1 MSDSAK
7 TKFTATII
15 AITGLLTAIGGVITV
30 LHNVGFLNLKK
41 DKKEESKIEIEIPE
55 KKKVIDEK
63 EKVIKTIVSEK
74 KIKKEE
80 PLVLSGYWWNKDNRN
95 GKYYIESNSSG
106 NISFTEYSLMYGQWI
121 STATGTGSVKQKNID
136 IPYTT
141 YLGTSGKFTGKVVDN
156 GKEIHG
162 SIHDF
167 SAGMKVIL
175 NLIKEE

>member
-1 MSDSAK
+1 MSDLGR

-30 LHNVGFLNLKK
+30 LHNVGFLDLKNAE
-41 DKKEESKIEIEIPE
+41 DKEPRIEIEVPE
-55 KKKVIDEK
+55 KREVIDEK

-74 KIKKEE
+74 KRKKEE

-95 GKYYIESNSSG
+95 GKYYIESNPSG
-106 NISFTEYSLMYGQWI
+106 NVSFIEYSLMYGQWV
-121 STATGTGSVKQKNID
+121 STATGSGVVKQKSID

-156 GKEIHG
+156 GKEIQG

-167 SAGMKVIL
+167 NAGMKVIL